1 MKPSVENCMQWVERD
16 KKVIA
21 PCSHLS
27 YFPLVVAEAKQ
38 DMVYDEDGNG
48 YIDFLSSASSLNLGS
63 GQPAVHAAV
72 MDQMGKG
79 TQYTI
84 AYSYNR
90 ASIEYAERL
99 TSVYPGGAAAKVC
112 FGLCG
117 SDSNDQCRDHSDYGH
132 CSSLSLTVKF
142 CFNRQETLCGRT
154 RARHQSNFQR
164 KRGQQEQT
172 QRKIFLCGRSG
183 AAFRF
188 TRCAYKNG
196 PMMPH

>member
-90 ASIEYAERL
+90 ASIEYAERPDVRL
-99 TSVYPGGAAAKVC
+99 SRRRGGQGLLWPLRQRQQRRGGEICPRLYRAAQNHHV
-112 FGLCG
+112 
-117 SDSNDQCRDHSDYGH
+117 
-132 CSSLSLTVKF
+132 
-142 CFNRQETLCGRT
+142 
-154 RARHQSNFQR
+154 
-164 KRGQQEQT
+164 
-172 QRKIFLCGRSG
+172 
-183 AAFRF
+183 
-188 TRCAYKNG
+188 
-196 PMMPH
+196 P

>member
-63 GQPAVHAAV
+63 GQPAVHPAV

-99 TSVYPGGAAAKVC
+99 TSVYPGGAAVC
-112 FGLCG
+112 SVFCIIDG
-117 SDSNDQCRDHSDYGH
+117 SFFQLN
-132 CSSLSLTVKF
+132 SLPCYTSKS
-142 CFNRQETLCGRT
+142 RQVRT
-154 RARHQSNFQR
+154 AV
-164 KRGQQEQT
+164 
-172 QRKIFLCGRSG
+172 
-183 AAFRF
+183 
-188 TRCAYKNG
+188 
-196 PMMPH
+196 

>member
-90 ASIEYAERL
+90 AARCVCSACFERRSL
-99 TSVYPGGAAAKVC
+99 NGARGK
-112 FGLCG
+112 
-117 SDSNDQCRDHSDYGH
+117 D
-132 CSSLSLTVKF
+132 
-142 CFNRQETLCGRT
+142 
-154 RARHQSNFQR
+154 R
-164 KRGQQEQT
+164 KH
-172 QRKIFLCGRSG
+172 KIFHDKR
-183 AAFRF
+183 
-188 TRCAYKNG
+188 
-196 PMMPH
+196 